1 MPWKELTLRR
11 FAESVGANVAEV
23 REKQRLIEMIS
34 KIRKQQELSQAAL
47 AKKVGVSQARIAQI
61 ESGIG
66 TAKISFDVLFNILV
80 ALGYDY
86 RVVTRKAA

>member
-1 MPWKELTLRR
+1 
-11 FAESVGANVAEV
+11 
-23 REKQRLIEMIS
+23 
-34 KIRKQQELSQAAL
+34 
-47 AKKVGVSQARIAQI
+47 VSQARIAQI